1 MKHPSNRELFEYWN
15 TRRGSRPAPERADI
29 EPAAIRHL
37 LADTFILAFA
47 PPAGHPFRVAGT
59 RVCALFG
66 RELKGMAFLDLW
78 AGPNRNSISDVVAV
92 VANESIGVI
101 ASLSA
106 SSADEVCHDL
116 ELLMLPL
123 GNRGRVDARVLGA
136 LSLREVPHWL
146 AAGALG
152 QLTVGTL
159 RYLGAEAPASS
170 AGRGVPA
177 RPKGRIRHGLV
188 IYDGGLA

>member
-1 MKHPSNRELFEYWN
+1 MKHSSNRELFEYWN
-15 TRRGSRPAPERADI
+15 KRRGSRPAPERADI

-66 RELKGMAFLDLW
+66 RELKGAAFLDVW
-78 AGPNRNSISDVVAV
+78 AAPSRNSVSEVVAIAAHETLGV
-92 VANESIGVI
+92 VASV
-101 ASLSA
+101 SA
-106 SSADEVCHDL
+106 ASADNVWHDL

-123 GNRGRVDARVLGA
+123 INHGRVDARVLGA
-136 LSLREVPHWL
+136 LSLRDMPHWL

-152 QLTVGTL
+152 QLTLGTL
-159 RYLGAEAPASS
+159 RYVGGDAPASS
-170 AGRGVPA
+170 ARHGVRA

-188 IYDGGLA
+188 IYDGGQA